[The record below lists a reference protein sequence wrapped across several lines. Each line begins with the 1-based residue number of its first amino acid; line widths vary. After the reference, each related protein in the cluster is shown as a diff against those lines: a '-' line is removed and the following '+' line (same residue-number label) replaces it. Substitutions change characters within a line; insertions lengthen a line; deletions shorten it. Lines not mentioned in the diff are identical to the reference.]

1 MTIEGRIAIDAT
13 FNDMDSSGVAQAS
26 KTISLTSSTPYTT
39 GKVAVVSGTIGTA
52 QQVFLNLYST
62 QYRDASGN
70 LVTFA
75 STAISRI
82 AFAFQGAAGQSRKF
96 SDSNGNVELISRDN
110 EVACSSVT
118 ASLDGLIDTA
128 ANTGTYTVVIY
139 GT

>member
-13 FNDMDSSGVAQAS
+13 FNDMDSSGIAQAS

-39 GKVAVVSGTIGTA
+39 GKVAVVSGTTGTA
-52 QQVFLNLYST
+52 QVFLNLYST

-75 STAISRI
+75 STAVSRI
-82 AFAFQGAAGQSRKF
+82 AFAFQGAAGQSRALL
-96 SDSNGNVELISRDN
+96 DNNGSLGLISRDN
-110 EVACSSVT
+110 EVACASVLSELT
-118 ASLDGLIDTA
+118 AVIEPA
-128 ANTGTYTVVIY
+128 ANTGTYTVILY

>member
-13 FNDMDSSGVAQAS
+13 FNDMDSSGIAQAS

-39 GKVAVVSGTIGTA
+39 GKVAVVSGTIGTG

-82 AFAFQGAAGQSRKF
+82 AFAFQGAAGQSRKL
-96 SDSNGNVELISRDN
+96 SDSNGSIMLVSQNN
-110 EVACSSVT
+110 EVACSSVP
-118 ASLDGLIDTA
+118 ASLDALIDTA
-128 ANTGTYTVVIY
+128 ANTGTYTIVIY

>member
-1 MTIEGRIAIDAT
+1 MSIEGRIAIDAT
-13 FNDMDSSGVAQAS
+13 FNDMDSSGIAHAS

-52 QQVFLNLYST
+52 QVFLNLYST

-82 AFAFQGAAGQSRKF
+82 AFAFQGAAGQSRALL
-96 SDSNGNVELISRDN
+96 DNNGTLGLISRDN
-110 EVACSSVT
+110 EVACASVLSELT
-118 ASLDGLIDTA
+118 GVIEPA
-128 ANTGTYTVVIY
+128 ANTGTYTVVLY

>member
-1 MTIEGRIAIDAT
+1 MSIEGRIAIDAT
-13 FNDMDSSGVAQAS
+13 FNDMDSSGIAHAS

-82 AFAFQGAAGQSRKF
+82 AFAFQGAAGQSRALL
-96 SDSNGNVELISRDN
+96 DNNGTLGLISRDN
-110 EVACSSVT
+110 EVACASVLSELT
-118 ASLDGLIDTA
+118 GVIESA
-128 ANTGTYTVVIY
+128 ANTGTYTVVLY